1 MDLEVY
7 PVSVSFDNR
16 DPRRD
21 RPFETRKPSEIET
34 HGLVSKKHQGNYVP
48 IECIYVKGT
57 INIGISMYAVS
68 KNLDL
73 VRSRYQSRS
82 SRLGN
87 LGRDRPL
94 LGFLLE
100 PFPARPSRLRP
111 LIVLDVDAPA
121 KCSKCDPDKTRD
133 ISTGNCYCGTCS
145 SDGSIVG
152 DKNLFPATDR
162 KVCEL
167 GIRRLSFRGE
177 ISK

>member
-1 MDLEVY
+1 MLSRKISISSETEGH
-7 PVSVSFDNR
+7 
-16 DPRRD
+16 
-21 RPFETRKPSEIET
+21 ETRR
-34 HGLVSKKHQGNYVP
+34 
-48 IECIYVKGT
+48 
-57 INIGISMYAVS
+57 
-68 KNLDL
+68 
-73 VRSRYQSRS
+73 RSRYQSRS

-94 LGFLLE
+94 HGFLLE
-100 PFPARPSRLRP
+100 PIPARPSRLRP

-152 DKNLFPATDR
+152 DKNLFPATEMNRWMFENKDR

-167 GIRRLSFRGE
+167 GKEIELQRGNQQIVVAGMPKYQYYQDDDFMKIQILE
-177 ISK
+177 RYP

>member
-1 MDLEVY
+1 MIFCSNILSAGFLIMPGFKCIPSDFQRKVPYKTSMVLEVY

-68 KNLDL
+68 KISISSETEGHETRR
-73 VRSRYQSRS
+73 RSRYQSRS

-94 LGFLLE
+94 LK
-100 PFPARPSRLRP
+100 
-111 LIVLDVDAPA
+111 LDV
-121 KCSKCDPDKTRD
+121 K
-133 ISTGNCYCGTCS
+133 I
-145 SDGSIVG
+145 
-152 DKNLFPATDR
+152 L
-162 KVCEL
+162 
-167 GIRRLSFRGE
+167 
-177 ISK
+177 